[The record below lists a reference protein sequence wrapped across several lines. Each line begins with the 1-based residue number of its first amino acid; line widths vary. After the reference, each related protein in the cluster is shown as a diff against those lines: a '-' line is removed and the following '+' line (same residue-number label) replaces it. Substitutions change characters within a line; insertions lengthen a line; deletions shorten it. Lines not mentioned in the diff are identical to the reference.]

1 MHQPRKTANHLKKSN
16 RFNSMNRLLTSRP
29 TRRRALTILAGAAMG
44 GLVASP
50 APAAPS
56 DGDRIWE
63 GVALGAD
70 ARIVLQGFTSAAAE
84 TLIADCQT
92 EVARLEAV
100 FSLHDKGSALARL
113 NRHGHLA
120 DAPDDLLDLVAHA
133 RRFHVL
139 SGGAFDPSVQP
150 LWELYAAHFRDRP
163 ADENGPSAD
172 AVSAAVARIG
182 FERVGMGGRSLT
194 LPAGMSLTL
203 NGIAQGYITD
213 RVTDLLRARGAR
225 HVLVDLGEF
234 RAAGTKL
241 DGRPWR
247 VGLRNPVSPLRLD
260 GDVPLT
266 ANALATSGGYGT
278 HFDAKGRYHHLFDPR
293 TGACARRTLS
303 VSVVAP
309 TATEADALST
319 AFSIMDRPAIAGVLK
334 ELPQTGVRL
343 VDADGKVR
351 LAGAWPAA

>member
-1 MHQPRKTANHLKKSN
+1 
-16 RFNSMNRLLTSRP
+16 MNEILRDRP

-44 GLVASP
+44 GLVAS
-50 APAAPS
+50 AARAAS
-56 DGDRIWE
+56 TDRVWE

-70 ARIVLQGFTSAAAE
+70 ARIVLQGFAPKDADA
-84 TLIADCQT
+84 LIADCQA

-100 FSLHDKGSALARL
+100 FSLHDAGSALARL
-113 NRHGHLA
+113 NRQGRLD
-120 DAPDDLLDLVAHA
+120 DAPDDFLDLVARAH
-133 RRFHVL
+133 RFHTL

-150 LWELYAAHFRDRP
+150 LWELYAAHFRDHP
-163 ADENGPSAD
+163 ADENGPPAD
-172 AVSAAVARIG
+172 AVRAAVARVGFDRIEVRGRGIG
-182 FERVGMGGRSLT
+182 M
-194 LPAGMSLTL
+194 PAGMRLTL

-234 RAAGTKL
+234 RAAGPKL
-241 DGRPWR
+241 DGSPWR
-247 VGLRNPVSPLRLD
+247 VGLRNPTGPFRLD
-260 GDVPLT
+260 GAVPLT

-278 HFDAKGRYHHLFDPR
+278 SFDAAGRYHHLFDPR
-293 TGACARRTLS
+293 TGACARRTLT

-309 TATEADALST
+309 TAIEADALST
-319 AFSIMDRPAIAGVLK
+319 AFSIMDRPSIDRVLK

-343 VDADGKVR
+343 IAADGMVH

>member
-1 MHQPRKTANHLKKSN
+1 
-16 RFNSMNRLLTSRP
+16 MNNLLGDRP

-44 GLVASP
+44 GLVAST
-50 APAAPS
+50 ARAS
-56 DGDRIWE
+56 ETSSERERIWE

-70 ARIVLQGFTSAAAE
+70 ARIVLQGFAPKDADA
-84 TLIADCQT
+84 LIADCQA

-100 FSLHDKGSALARL
+100 FSLHDAGSALALL
-113 NRHGHLA
+113 NRHGRLD
-120 DAPDDLLDLVAHA
+120 DAPDDLLDLVARAH
-133 RRFHVL
+133 RFHTL

-150 LWELYAAHFRDRP
+150 LWELYAAHFRDHP
-163 ADENGPSAD
+163 ADENGPPAD
-172 AVSAAVARIG
+172 AVRAAVARVGFDRIEVRGRGIG
-182 FERVGMGGRSLT
+182 M
-194 LPAGMSLTL
+194 PAGMRLTL

-234 RAAGTKL
+234 RAAGPKL
-241 DGRPWR
+241 DGSPWR
-247 VGLRNPVSPLRLD
+247 VGLRNPAKPLRLD
-260 GDVPLT
+260 GAVPLT

-278 HFDAKGRYHHLFDPR
+278 PFDAAGYYHHLFDPH

-319 AFSIMDRPAIAGVLK
+319 AFSIMDRSAIAEVLK
-334 ELPQTGVRL
+334 ELPQTGIRL
-343 VDADGKVR
+343 IAADGKVH